1 MRAPSIGAAS
11 PLSAV
16 TPFRPLN
23 GTLSGHLPCR
33 TAVLLGGTL
42 LVGLLFA
49 LGTPAQAQTCTPPAF
64 WNEFSSGGGRC
75 EVHLCAEGFTQ
86 DNNRCMLNGTLV
98 GYAASCPVGW
108 GVTAVEGPWLYTMR
122 CVDPSPAG
130 RPPGRARRIL
140 ETRVGLVFATEAD
153 SLGQSYSFTLASRQ
167 TVSVSLTG
175 MNRNF
180 DCSVNSSFCSNRDG
194 TRDDSW
200 TGELAAGSHSIR
212 VSPSSGRRGDYTIM
226 AVVHCPP
233 GHFASGGSCYRYV
246 PPDRP
251 AVVRPDRGA
260 SAPLEDDRAPGTAPE
275 VETPP

>member
-1 MRAPSIGAAS
+1 MRAPSRGAAS

-64 WNEFSSGGGRC
+64 WNEFSPGGGRC
-75 EVHLCAEGFTQ
+75 EVRLCAEGFTQ

-140 ETRVGLVFATEAD
+140 ERRVGLVFATEAD
-153 SLGQSYSFTLASRQ
+153 SLGQTYSFTLASRQ

-180 DCSVNSSFCSNRDG
+180 DCSVHGSFCSNRDG
-194 TRDDSW
+194 TRDDYW
-200 TGELAAGSHSIR
+200 TDELPAGSHSIR
-212 VSPSSGRRGDYTIM
+212 VSPSGGRRGDYTIM
-226 AVVHCPP
+226 AGRSLSARSFCFWWKLLSV
-233 GHFASGGSCYRYV
+233 
-246 PPDRP
+246 RP
-251 AVVRPDRGA
+251 AEPAGSRSSRQGSFD
-260 SAPLEDDRAPGTAPE
+260 SS
-275 VETPP
+275 

>member
-1 MRAPSIGAAS
+1 MRAPSRGAAS

-153 SLGQSYSFTLASRQ
+153 SLGQTYSFTLASRQ

-175 MNRNF
+175 MSRNF
-180 DCSVNSSFCSNRDG
+180 DCSVNDSFCSNRDG

-226 AVVHCPP
+226 AVVYCPP

-251 AVVRPDRGA
+251 APDRPDRGT
-260 SAPLEDDRAPGTAPE
+260 STPLEDDRAPGTAPE